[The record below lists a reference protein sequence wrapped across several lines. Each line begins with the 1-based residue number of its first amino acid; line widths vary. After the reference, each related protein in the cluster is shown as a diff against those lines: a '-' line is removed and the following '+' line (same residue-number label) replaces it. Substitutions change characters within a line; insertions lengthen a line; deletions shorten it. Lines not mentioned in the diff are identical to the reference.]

1 MSSVVLAELT
11 AICITVLRRKV
22 RCSSTQLNE
31 LLRNVR
37 SETNREPV
45 TAGTF
50 CHQVRRLS
58 PEQASHWLMSD

>member
-11 AICITVLRRKV
+11 AICITVLRQKV
-22 RCSSTQLNE
+22 RCSSTQLKE

-37 SETNREPV
+37 SETNPGPV

-50 CHQVRRLS
+50 YHKS
-58 PEQASHWLMSD
+58 PETFPRANQ

>member
-45 TAGTF
+45 TAATRSGDFPQSKPVTG
-50 CHQVRRLS
+50 L
-58 PEQASHWLMSD
+58 